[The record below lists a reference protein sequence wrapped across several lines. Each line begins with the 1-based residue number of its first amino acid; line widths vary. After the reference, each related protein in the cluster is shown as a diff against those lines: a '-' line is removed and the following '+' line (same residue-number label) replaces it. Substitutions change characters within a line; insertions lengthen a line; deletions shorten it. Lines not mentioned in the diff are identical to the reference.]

1 MASRVLR
8 SSFWVS
14 TVAAA
19 ALASLPACDDSS
31 ADAGPAVVA
40 SAHAA
45 ATAEPAT
52 KKKRAV
58 DPAAL
63 YDPPTADVAPPKVS
77 GKRQSAPDFPDV
89 VLTDQ
94 DGNEVRFYEELVK
107 GKIVFIN
114 FMYATCTGT

>member
-1 MASRVLR
+1 MTLR
-8 SSFWVS
+8 DLHPTHWRP
-14 TVAAA
+14 A
-19 ALASLPACDDSS
+19 ALAACLL
-31 ADAGPAVVA
+31 AFAGCNESTVDTPPK
-40 SAHAA
+40 AA
-45 ATAEPAT
+45 APPAQEQAD
-52 KKKRAV
+52 KPDKEVVV

-89 VLTDQ
+89 LLTDHT
-94 DGNEVRFYEELVK
+94 GKKVRFYEELVK